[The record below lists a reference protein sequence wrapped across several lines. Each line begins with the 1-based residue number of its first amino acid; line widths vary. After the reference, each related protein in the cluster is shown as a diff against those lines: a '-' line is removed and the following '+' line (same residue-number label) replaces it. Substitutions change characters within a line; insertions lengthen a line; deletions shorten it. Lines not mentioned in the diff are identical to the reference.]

1 MTGQYMES
9 RKEDNI
15 DLIVIYNT
23 TNYRD
28 IVAVNESLLPE
39 TIMSMIGCI
48 PIWEKLTNR
57 YHNNLLKGIN
67 SRYIYCGQNNYLNKS
82 GFINMSSIEWC
93 LYWDILIYRYTTQRS
108 EIIREQCTECTA
120 QMCTSKESKTYV
132 WKCYSY

>member
-28 IVAVNESLLPE
+28 IVAVNKSLLPE
-39 TIMSMIGCI
+39 TIMSMIGYI
-48 PIWEKLTNR
+48 PIGEKLANR

-67 SRYIYCGQNNYLNKS
+67 LRFIYCGQNNYLNKS
-82 GFINMSSIEWC
+82 EFINMSSIKWC
-93 LYWDILIYRYTTQRS
+93 LY
-108 EIIREQCTECTA
+108 
-120 QMCTSKESKTYV
+120 
-132 WKCYSY
+132 